1 MGNLFLALAQGF
13 ISGPGGDALCLHGEC
28 GPIVM
33 QGYTRTGTYACVDT
47 VPASQERL
55 SISLSFFHVEEAMK
69 KLSLAVAVLALLGAT
84 AMAGPNGQPS
94 NNETLPK

>member
-1 MGNLFLALAQGF
+1 MKVIASTATKTSKPVASRSSMTAPLKCVRRNLLGNLFLALAQGF

-47 VPASQERL
+47 VPASQER
-55 SISLSFFHVEEAMK
+55 
-69 KLSLAVAVLALLGAT
+69 
-84 AMAGPNGQPS
+84 
-94 NNETLPK
+94 

>member
-1 MGNLFLALAQGF
+1 
-13 ISGPGGDALCLHGEC
+13 
-28 GPIVM
+28 M